1 MFPHRFDFIVS
12 VSIHTPREGG
22 DFFTGHRLTPPT
34 SVSIHTP
41 REGGDVPYPFGFR
54 IISPVSIHT
63 PREGGDSRNNRKNSG
78 NFCDVYN
85 TISFLH
91 KSA

>member
-1 MFPHRFDFIVS
+1 MVASRARI
-12 VSIHTPREGG
+12 SIHTPREGG
-22 DFFTGHRLTPPT
+22 DLQSVEAKVTGDFI
-34 SVSIHTP
+34 SIHTP
-41 REGGDVPYPFGFR
+41 REGGDHGRHERPIVR
-54 IISPVSIHT
+54 AISIHT
-63 PREGGDSRNNRKNSG
+63 PREGGDSKNNRKNSG

>member
-1 MFPHRFDFIVS
+1 MSISCDAAIRI
-12 VSIHTPREGG
+12 SIHTPREGG
-22 DFFTGHRLTPPT
+22 DFIAF
-34 SVSIHTP
+34 SMFVMMEI
-41 REGGDVPYPFGFR
+41 
-54 IISPVSIHT
+54 SIHT